1 MQEVFVKPAV
11 GAIIE
16 RNVNGRDCILIQ
28 QRYKEGDT
36 DRLFEIPTGKIREY
50 EDIFQTLRREIRE
63 ETGLKIK
70 EIKGEG
76 DVTVSKVNGYT
87 VTSFMPFYVSQNLCG
102 GYSLMVQVFIFKAD
116 VEPFEKSDE
125 SINIRWTP
133 VEKLKKMLEEDESKF
148 FPMHINALKKYISL
162 KYIAE

>member
-1 MQEVFVKPAV
+1 MQEAFVKPAV

-16 RNVNGRDCILIQ
+16 RNVNGKDCILIQ

-36 DRLFEIPTGKIREY
+36 GRLYEIPAGKIREY
-50 EDIFQTLRREIRE
+50 EDIFQALRREIRE

-87 VTSFMPFYVSQNLCG
+87 VTSFMPFCVSQNLCG
-102 GYSLMVQVFIFKAD
+102 GYSLIVQVFICKAD
-116 VEPFEKSDE
+116 GEPFEKSDE
-125 SINIRWTP
+125 SINIKWMSIERL
-133 VEKLKKMLEEDESKF
+133 ERMIEEDESAF
-148 FPMHINALKKYISL
+148 FPMHINALKKYIKM
-162 KYIAE
+162 KYSTK

>member
-16 RNVNGRDCILIQ
+16 RNVNGKDCILIQ
-28 QRYKEGDT
+28 KRYKEGDT
-36 DRLFEIPTGKIREY
+36 DKLLEIPAGKIIEY
-50 EDIFQTLRREIRE
+50 EDIFQALRREIRE
-63 ETGLKIK
+63 KTGLKIK

-87 VTSFMPFYVSQNLCG
+87 VTSFMPFCVSQNLCG
-102 GYSLMVQVFIFKAD
+102 GYSLMVQVFICKAD
-116 VEPFEKSDE
+116 GEPFEKSDE
-125 SINIRWTP
+125 SINIRWIP